1 MDAIKFI
8 NERNRMCKTYT
19 PKRCEGC
26 PANNYGKECVA
37 CISIDKI
44 DEQKK
49 ANWQWFDEPVGN
61 PVESK
66 DREWGWKCS
75 HCGYVLS
82 DDFDDPDRMP
92 AYRYCMNCRTPMFSG
107 V

>member
-1 MDAIKFI
+1 MTEALSMAVQALQ
-8 NERNRMCKTYT
+8 EREQDGSG
-19 PKRCEGC
+19 KR
-26 PANNYGKECVA
+26 
-37 CISIDKI
+37 
-44 DEQKK
+44 K
-49 ANWQWFDEPVGN
+49 AHWHWFDEPVGN

-92 AYRYCMNCRTPMFSG
+92 AYRYCMNCGTPMFSG